1 VSPLL
6 KRLEDAYPD
15 DVRVVYRHFPL
26 TEIHDKAQLSAEA
39 SEAAGAQG
47 KFWEMHDVIFEKF
60 DAWTSLSVDQF
71 RAELSEY
78 AEEIGLDVKQFDADV
93 GSGKFTPKVQAAREL
108 ALQIGLGGTPFMLL
122 NEAPWPDSVS
132 YLSYNNMEGLVKY
145 FAELPDMQYAAY
157 PETIIDESKTYIA
170 TIATD
175 QGDIVVELYPKQAPL
190 AVNNFVFLAREGWYD
205 GVAFHRVVD
214 GFVAQ
219 AGDPTGLGIGG
230 VGYVYETESSPDL
243 TYDGPGW
250 VGVART
256 NQIDTN
262 GAQFF
267 ITRTGIGQDQLDAL
281 NGGPYTIFG
290 RVLEGQDVVDGLTAR
305 DPQSSPDTSPSVIQ
319 SVTIEEK

>member
-1 VSPLL
+1 MSPLL
-6 KRLEDAYPD
+6 KRLEDAYPE

-60 DAWTSLSVDQF
+60 DAWTSLGVDQF
-71 RAELSEY
+71 RAELSKY
-78 AEEIGLDVKQFDADV
+78 AEEIGLDVKQFDADLD
-93 GSGKFTPKVQAAREL
+93 SGKFTQKVQAARDL
-108 ALQIGLGGTPFMLL
+108 AVQIGLSGTPFILV
-122 NEAPWPDSVS
+122 NEAPWPESMS
-132 YLSYNNMEGLVKY
+132 YLSYNNLEGLVKY
-145 FAELPDMQYAAY
+145 FAELPDMQYDAY
-157 PETIIDESKTYIA
+157 PDTVIDENRTYIA

-175 QGDIVVELYPKQAPL
+175 QGDVVVELYPKQAPL
-190 AVNNFVFLAREGWYD
+190 AVNSFVFLAREGWYD
-205 GVAFHRVVD
+205 GVPFHRVVD
-214 GFVAQ
+214 SFVAQ
-219 AGDPTGLGIGG
+219 SGDPTGLGIGG
-230 VGYVYETESSPDL
+230 VGYVYTTETSSDL

-256 NQIDTN
+256 NQLDTN

-267 ITRTGIGQDQLDAL
+267 ITRTGIQQEQLDAL

-290 RVLEGQDVVDGLTAR
+290 RVLEGQDVVDGLTVR

-319 SVTIEEK
+319 SITIEEK